1 MWSPSPPPRA
11 GVEYNFRKD
20 AQLRYVQQELCGLFR
35 RRFPATKAS
44 IRTSKATYD
53 SFADQPFLSC
63 EDGERVEVIFSE
75 TDDPF
80 FYDLADR
87 RAPKITIEQ
96 EIEWDMQIAA
106 NQTTLSLEDWIRD
119 RRGVPPPPADEWELP
134 PFRYPELSCPP
145 DFSELF
151 KKASE

>member
-1 MWSPSPPPRA
+1 M
-11 GVEYNFRKD
+11 
-20 AQLRYVQQELCGLFR
+20 
-35 RRFPATKAS
+35 KAS
-44 IRTSKATYD
+44 IRTNKTTFD
-53 SFADQPFLSC
+53 SFGDQPFLSC

-119 RRGVPPPPADEWELP
+119 RRGVPPPPVDEWELP
-134 PFRYPELSCPP
+134 PFDFPDLSCPP